1 MMYKGATAGPV
12 VKLFSEAELIKSCV
26 PAFITKNFL
35 VLHYLLSRRLGL
47 STLSPG
53 WEARIKILLSS
64 LISIIKQQFI
74 LAENCNFSWDTFS
87 EHLLLMSMSKDCS
100 VKSL

>member
-35 VLHYLLSRRLGL
+35 VLNYLLYRRLGL

-53 WEARIKILLSS
+53 WEERIKILLSS
-64 LISIIKQQFI
+64 LSVIKHQFI
-74 LAENCNFSWDTFS
+74 MAEKCNLSWDTFS
-87 EHLLLMSMSKDCS
+87 EHLLLMSISKDCS